1 MSRAGVLEGRS
12 SRARAGVTIGV
23 VCLLGIGLLVP
34 APVFA
39 GDNTTLFFF
48 EETEI
53 DADPG
58 ETIELELVVSD
69 HGDYNANGIDELGFE
84 LSYDPDVFTVTELEH
99 GSMLTA
105 GDSDVEVVG
114 TSEIDGDTGTIIVEQ
129 ERDPSGDGARAT
141 ETAVTITLE
150 VAEDAEP
157 TTETIEISD
166 AFATLVTDYPQAV
179 IERDATVSVDGGA
192 GPADDESAGTDGP
205 DGVTFADEE
214 TSDAPSDS
222 SADDAG
228 TGTVADPGEG
238 SSDESADDAATEDSI
253 PGFVGAAAV
262 LSIAVAL
269 MLRHTGN
276 RR

>member
-1 MSRAGVLEGRS
+1 MSSRAIVS
-12 SRARAGVTIGV
+12 ARAGVTIGV
-23 VCLLGIGLLVP
+23 VCLRDWLLVP

-84 LSYDPDVFTVTELEH
+84 LLRPRRVHRDRPRTRLDAHRRRF
-99 GSMLTA
+99 GRR
-105 GDSDVEVVG
+105 GRRN
-114 TSEIDGDTGTIIVEQ
+114 
-129 ERDPSGDGARAT
+129 ERDRRRHGDDHRRTGARSSGDGARAT

-179 IERDATVSVDGGA
+179 IERDATVSVDGGPDQPTTRA
-192 GPADDESAGTDGP
+192 PGPTTRTASRLRTRRHRTRRAIRLPTTP
-205 DGVTFADEE
+205 
-214 TSDAPSDS
+214 APERSPTPVRARATNPRTTRRLRTRSPDS
-222 SADDAG
+222 SAQ
-228 TGTVADPGEG
+228 PL
-238 SSDESADDAATEDSI
+238 SSVSLWRSC
-253 PGFVGAAAV
+253 
-262 LSIAVAL
+262 
-269 MLRHTGN
+269 
-276 RR
+276 